1 MTTTTAPA
9 RAAAAEAATA
19 PARAAAE
26 ATTISLLSG
35 ARVRILAGLV
45 VLLVLSEVV
54 AIVAERQILR
64 ARAEERV
71 DAALTREVAELRTLV
86 NEGIDPNT
94 GEPFGGDL
102 QAIFNVVLQRNV
114 PTQREA
120 IFTYLGSEPYRS
132 SVGNPDDRTLDQEL
146 RALGSVAA
154 PRRGDVRTS
163 RTLIRYLAVPVSIG
177 GARRGA
183 MVVTAD
189 LGAERAE
196 VDDAVRITGA
206 VSLGVLVL
214 AIGLAWIIA
223 GRVLAPL
230 RHLTE
235 TARSITETDLTR
247 RLEVRGDDEI
257 AELTRTFNAML
268 DRLESA
274 FASQRAFVSDAGH
287 ELRTPITIVRGHL
300 ELLGDDPQERR
311 ETIELVSDELDRMTR
326 FVEDLLTLAK
336 AERTDFLRLEDVDLD
351 ILTEELMAKASAL
364 APRDWRL
371 ERIGAGTLRA
381 DRQRLT
387 QALMSLAHN
396 AVQHTGEGA
405 RIGLGSELDAG
416 RARLWVSDDGP
427 GIALDDQERIFD
439 RFARAGGHRTDGTG
453 LGLAIVRAIAEAHGG
468 RVELRSAPGLGST
481 FTLDLP
487 TEPPEELSAP

>member
-1 MTTTTAPA
+1 MPTTTAPA
-9 RAAAAEAATA
+9 RAAAGTTTA
-19 PARAAAE
+19 G
-26 ATTISLLSG
+26 ATTISVLSG

-54 AIVAERQILR
+54 SIVAERQILR

-71 DAALTREVAELRTLV
+71 DADLTREVAELRNLV

-94 GEPFGGDL
+94 GRPFAGDL

-114 PTQREA
+114 PSQRDA
-120 IFTYLGSEPYRS
+120 IFTYLGTEPYRS
-132 SVGNPDDRTLDQEL
+132 SVGNPQDRRLDQEL
-146 RALGSVAA
+146 RALGSVQT
-154 PRRGDVRTS
+154 PRRGEVQTS
-163 RTLIRYLAVPVSIG
+163 RTLIRYLAVPVDVG
-177 GARRGA
+177 GTRRGA

-196 VDDAVRITGA
+196 VDDAVQITGA
-206 VSLGVLVL
+206 VTLGVLVL
-214 AIGLAWIIA
+214 AIGLAWVIA

-257 AELTRTFNAML
+257 AELTRTFNDML

-336 AERTDFLRLEDVDLD
+336 AERSDFLRLEEVDLD

-396 AVQHTGEGA
+396 AVQHTAEGA
-405 RIGLGSELDAG
+405 RIGLGSELHAG

-427 GIALDDQERIFD
+427 GIAPADQERIFD
-439 RFARAGGHRTDGTG
+439 RGARSGTRRAEGTG

-468 RVELRSAPGLGST
+468 RVELRSAPGQGST
-481 FTLDLP
+481 FVLDLP
-487 TEPPEELSAP
+487 TEPPEELDAP

>member
-1 MTTTTAPA
+1 M
-9 RAAAAEAATA
+9 AA
-19 PARAAAE
+19 
-26 ATTISLLSG
+26 
-35 ARVRILAGLV
+35 LV

-54 AIVAERQILR
+54 SIVAERQILR

-71 DAALTREVAELRTLV
+71 DGDLTREVEELRRLV
-86 NEGIDPNT
+86 SEGVDPNT
-94 GEPFGGDL
+94 GAPFGGDV
-102 QAIFNVVLQRNV
+102 QRIFDVVLQRNV
-114 PTQREA
+114 PSEREA
-120 IFTYLGSEPYRS
+120 VFTYLGTRPYRS
-132 SVGNPDDRTLDQEL
+132 SVGNPDDRTLETEL
-146 RALGSVAA
+146 RALGGVQA
-154 PRRGDVRTS
+154 PRRGEVQTS
-163 RTLIRYLAVPVSIG
+163 RTLVRYVAVPVSVG
-177 GARRGA
+177 GERRGA

-196 VDDAVRITGA
+196 VDDALRTTGA
-206 VSLGVLVL
+206 VTLAVLVF
-214 AIGLAWIIA
+214 AIALAWVIA

-247 RLEVRGDDEI
+247 RLDVHGDDEI

-268 DRLESA
+268 DRLEVA

-287 ELRTPITIVRGHL
+287 ELRTPITIIRGHL
-300 ELLGDDPQERR
+300 ELLGDDPRERR
-311 ETIELVSDELDRMTR
+311 ETVELVSDELDRMTR

-336 AERTDFLRLEDVDLD
+336 AERSDFLRLEDVDLD

-364 APRDWRL
+364 APRDWQL
-371 ERIGAGTLRA
+371 EGVGAGTLRA

-396 AVQHTGEGA
+396 AVQHTAEGT
-405 RIGLGSELDAG
+405 RIGLGSELSDG

-427 GIALDDQERIFD
+427 GIAPADQERIFD
-439 RFARAGGHRTDGTG
+439 RFARAAAHRPDGTG

-468 RVELRSAPGLGST
+468 RVALRSAPGRGST

-487 TEPPEELSAP
+487 TEPPEELDAP